1 MLLYRLTVPV
11 ALIILLTLTSGA
23 VILTSE
29 DADTATIDP
38 DKSSVLSEETVIS
51 PEPLTVDTRILPAPL
66 ADTLMLPAPIVD
78 TLMLPPVEFNEID
91 EPVTPKLPNIETA
104 PSRETVPVA

>member
-1 MLLYRLTVPV
+1 
-11 ALIILLTLTSGA
+11 
-23 VILTSE
+23 
-29 DADTATIDP
+29 
-38 DKSSVLSEETVIS
+38 
-51 PEPLTVDTRILPAPL
+51 
-66 ADTLMLPAPIVD
+66 MLPAPIVD